1 MMQSLKRNW
10 NVFSKLTWSVW
21 QSLTRALK
29 ILKNFHFNGLFLTKI
44 YNAWAQ
50 NKYRGVMF
58 DVFEDSCEI
67 QGKPTCAFKNDMR
80 NLENFHSLKDSN
92 FILERKMAE
101 LNKNKKLE
109 TTRTTRCS
117 IKTLFY
123 LGNKWITQLTKILT
137 NVLLKFSE
145 AITKLPNLHIF
156 WGHDGCFWK
165 INLRILWNHI
175 IKKFQVK
182 HGQCDIIIFSKTLSF
197 ERSSQL
203 KYLCWKQ
210 GSFLLIGFGIYL
222 QIFHRTPCPAVLICE
237 GA

>member
-1 MMQSLKRNW
+1 MSFQSWHNQFDKVWPEDSKFSKIFTLMGSFWPKYIMFELKTSTEELCLMSLKIR
-10 NVFSKLTWSVW
+10 VKF
-21 QSLTRALK
+21 
-29 ILKNFHFNGLFLTKI
+29 
-44 YNAWAQ
+44 
-50 NKYRGVMF
+50 
-58 DVFEDSCEI
+58 
-67 QGKPTCAFKNDMR
+67 QGKLTCAFKKDMR

-101 LNKNKKLE
+101 LNKNKKLKA
-109 TTRTTRCS
+109 TRSTRCS

>member
-1 MMQSLKRNW
+1 
-10 NVFSKLTWSVW
+10 
-21 QSLTRALK
+21 
-29 ILKNFHFNGLFLTKI
+29 
-44 YNAWAQ
+44 
-50 NKYRGVMF
+50 MF

-109 TTRTTRCS
+109 TTRSTRCS

-145 AITKLPNLHIF
+145 AISFKLLQMFYWTFPNLHIF
-156 WGHDGCFWK
+156 FGHDRCFWK
-165 INLRILWNHI
+165 INLRILWDHI

-182 HGQCDIIIFSKTLSF
+182 HGQCDSIIFSRTLSF

-203 KYLCWKQ
+203 KYFAENRILFFW
-210 GSFLLIGFGIYL
+210 
-222 QIFHRTPCPAVLICE
+222 
-237 GA
+237 

>member
-1 MMQSLKRNW
+1 MSFQSWRDQFDKVWPEHSKFSKIFTLMGSFWPKYIMFELKTSTEELCLMSLKIR
-10 NVFSKLTWSVW
+10 VKF
-21 QSLTRALK
+21 
-29 ILKNFHFNGLFLTKI
+29 
-44 YNAWAQ
+44 
-50 NKYRGVMF
+50 
-58 DVFEDSCEI
+58 
-67 QGKPTCAFKNDMR
+67 QGKLTCAFKKDMR

-101 LNKNKKLE
+101 LNKNKKLKA
-109 TTRTTRCS
+109 TRSTRCS

-123 LGNKWITQLTKILT
+123 LGNKWITQLTKILR

-175 IKKFQVK
+175 IKNFQVK